1 MRMNGTARRHEPD
14 SNVLVLRTGTGVDPL
29 ASQARECLQQ
39 LAAAVGGLSAR
50 VDERFS
56 QVVRLLFAI
65 DGHVVVTGLG
75 KSGLVGRKIAA
86 TLAST
91 GTPSFF
97 VHSAEA
103 MHGDLGM
110 ITADDA
116 VLLISY
122 SGETPE
128 VVSLLPHLHRRGIPT
143 VALVG
148 DPRSS
153 LARGAE
159 TALDVSVDSEVCPN
173 NLAPTSSTLA
183 TLAMGDALAVSLS
196 KLRGFHEEDF
206 ARLHPAGSLGR
217 QLMPVSDAV
226 VRHGVTALPPDA
238 PLRECVLSLARSD
251 LPLALVHDGHK
262 LLGVVT
268 STEIE
273 CALRDAPELLSEP
286 VVEVMNPNPPVVG
299 PDVLVGEAERRMQRE
314 GIDALLVVDAAGGVQ
329 GVFVR
334 SRRG

>member
-1 MRMNGTARRHEPD
+1 MRMDATARRHD
-14 SNVLVLRTGTGVDPL
+14 SNVLVLPTGAIDPL
-29 ASQARECLQQ
+29 ASQARDCLRQ
-39 LAAAVGGLSAR
+39 LAATIARLSTR

-56 QVVRLLFAI
+56 QAVRQLYSI

-86 TLAST
+86 TFAST

-110 ITADDA
+110 ITDDDA

-128 VVSLLPHLHRRGIPT
+128 VVSLLPHLRRRRIPM

-148 DPRSS
+148 NLDSS
-153 LARGAE
+153 LARGVDVAV
-159 TALDVSVDSEVCPN
+159 DVSVEGEIDPN

-183 TLAMGDALAVSLS
+183 ALAMGDALAVSLT

-206 ARLHPAGSLGR
+206 ARLHPGGMLGR
-217 QLMPVSDAV
+217 RLMCVGDLVARDGVCLVS
-226 VRHGVTALPPDA
+226 PEA
-238 PLRECVLSLARSD
+238 PLSECVLGLARSR
-251 LPLALVHDGHK
+251 LPLALVRDGAQ
-262 LLGVVT
+262 LVGVVT
-268 STEIE
+268 AAEIE
-273 CALRDAPELLSEP
+273 RALRESPELLVQP
-286 VVEVMNPNPPVVG
+286 VKSVMNASPPTVDPG
-299 PDVLVGEAERRMQRE
+299 VLAGEAELRMDHE
-314 GIDALLVVDAAGGVQ
+314 GIDALLVVDASGEVH
-329 GVFVR
+329 GVFA
-334 SRRG
+334 RGGEG

>member
-1 MRMNGTARRHEPD
+1 MRMDATARRHD
-14 SNVLVLRTGTGVDPL
+14 SNVLVLPTGAVDPL
-29 ASQARECLQQ
+29 ASQARDCLRQ
-39 LAAAVGGLSAR
+39 LAATIGQLSAR
-50 VDERFS
+50 VDERFG
-56 QVVRLLFAI
+56 QAVRLLYSI

-110 ITADDA
+110 ITDDDA

-128 VVSLLPHLHRRGIPT
+128 VVSLLPHLKRRGIPM

-148 DPRSS
+148 NDDSS
-153 LARGAE
+153 LGRGVDV
-159 TALDVSVDSEVCPN
+159 ALDVSVDGEVDPN

-183 TLAMGDALAVSLS
+183 ALAMGDALAVSLT

-206 ARLHPAGSLGR
+206 ARLHPGGSLGR
-217 QLMPVSDAV
+217 RLMRVGDLVVREGVTVVSPETPVS
-226 VRHGVTALPPDA
+226 
-238 PLRECVLSLARSD
+238 ECILMLARSA
-251 LPLALVHDGHK
+251 LPLALVHEGPQ
-262 LLGVVT
+262 LVGVVT
-268 STEIE
+268 AREIE
-273 CALRDAPELLSEP
+273 AALRGSPEQLVAPVREL
-286 VVEVMNPNPPVVG
+286 MNASPATVDPG
-299 PDVLVGEAERRMQRE
+299 VLARDAERRMQRDAL
-314 GIDALLVVDAAGGVQ
+314 DALLVVDGTGEVH
-329 GVFVR
+329 GVFAR
-334 SRRG
+334 PSEG